1 MAIYRQNNSVEIFG
15 LNEIQ
20 QLFRQL
26 PDQVNKN
33 KIWVKLF
40 KQNSKPLIQKA
51 KSLVPTKTGQLKRS
65 IGFFTTKSSRRYNGG
80 YVGPR
85 VKGSFAKRDKTY
97 KGSNKKKIYTK
108 SGFYGAWL
116 EYGNEV
122 MFGGRGTGKAQKF
135 MQPAYEQ
142 TKDSMLNNIMKDSEI
157 VMAKAIKSHEKRLQK
172 YGKFGY

>member
-1 MAIYRQNNSVEIFG
+1 MYFLSLSKFDLNNSVEIFG

-85 VKGSFAKRDKTY
+85 VKGAFAKRDKTC
-97 KGSNKKKIYTK
+97 
-108 SGFYGAWL
+108 
-116 EYGNEV
+116 
-122 MFGGRGTGKAQKF
+122 
-135 MQPAYEQ
+135 
-142 TKDSMLNNIMKDSEI
+142 SMT
-157 VMAKAIKSHEKRLQK
+157 
-172 YGKFGY
+172 